1 MKLDV
6 KIQLLQFVSHVF
18 NFVFLV
24 LGLSVAGCAVWIL
37 FDRGTLLT
45 FLSSDE
51 LRTVGVGLLLIGGVV
66 VLVSLIGCAGASGQ
80 NRLLL
85 LVYLGLLIVLVLG
98 QLFVTLLLLIN
109 RDKIGQ
115 SLNNTVDD
123 IISRYGQSGNRRD
136 QLMDDIQNHGQCC
149 GRIGPS
155 DWLMNS
161 YVDSLNLTGP
171 DVLPCSCFRHVLQPG
186 FNSSWCSDLP
196 TLPDLQYGRGNESYQ
211 QGCGVKLSDWLQ
223 ENALT
228 IVGMDV
234 GLILIQ
240 LLQFGVMVTLYRAF
254 GRKAALKRT
263 RSLVEP
269 DHAHLDHAHLDHA
282 PDDDYAEQNYGYV
295 DHDDGLVDSA
305 HPPYHHDNQ
314 NYR

>member
-1 MKLDV
+1 MKLEL
-6 KIQLLQFVSHVF
+6 KIQLLQFISHVF
-18 NFVFLV
+18 NSVFLV

-45 FLSSDE
+45 FVSSDE
-51 LRTVGVGLLLIGGVV
+51 LRTVGAGLLLIGGVV

-115 SLNNTVDD
+115 SLNDTVDD
-123 IISRYGQSGNRRD
+123 IISLYGQSGHRKD
-136 QLMDDIQNHGQCC
+136 QLMDDIQTHGRCC
-149 GRIGPS
+149 GRMGPS
-155 DWLMNS
+155 DWLKNS
-161 YVDSLNLTGP
+161 YIDSLNLTGP
-171 DVLPCSCFRHVLQPG
+171 DVLPCSCFRTVQRS

-196 TLPDLQYGRGNESYQ
+196 TLPDPQYGRGNGSYQ
-211 QGCGVKLSDWLQ
+211 QGCGKELSDWLQ

-240 LLQFGVMVTLYRAF
+240 LLQFGVMVILYRAF
-254 GRKAALKRT
+254 SRKAALKRT
-263 RSLVEP
+263 RSLV
-269 DHAHLDHAHLDHA
+269 DTDHAHLDHA
-282 PDDDYAEQNYGYV
+282 PEDDYAEQNYGFV
-295 DHDDGLVDSA
+295 NNDDGLVDST

-314 NYR
+314 NNR